1 MKPRDIKIIQSVLEV
16 IKEPIKVTEIY
27 HKAKELFEKGEITN
41 MFDCGGETPHQSV
54 SSYIYTALNKGEELP
69 FLKAQEKPVL
79 IALKDAPKEPVL
91 SAEKI
96 STPSVKIAHE
106 RDLHPFLT
114 YMAINNENLKCY
126 TKTIFHEESSKSI
139 KGMDRWLYPDMVGV
153 RFLHAEWSN
162 ENLIAFSKK
171 FDTLPVKLVSF
182 ELKKEIS
189 VHNCRECY
197 FQAISNSSWAN
208 EGYLVGHHV
217 DTHNLKLMDLL
228 KRLHASFGI
237 GVIDLRTNEDKS
249 AILLNAKYKEKID
262 YTMAQEL
269 SDKNKKFS
277 GFLKSV
283 VDYDPDF
290 PNRYKDEFDEV
301 KKKEELYPIT
311 HNFLFKNA
319 LSGFVRA
326 FQKPQIKR

>member
-1 MKPRDIKIIQSVLEV
+1 MKPQDIEIIQSVLEA

-27 HKAKELFEKGEITN
+27 DKAKEFFEKGEVTN
-41 MFDCGGETPHQSV
+41 MFDYGGETPHQSV
-54 SSYIYTALNKGEELP
+54 SAPIYTALKKGEELP
-69 FLKAQEKPVL
+69 FFKVQENPIL
-79 IALKDAPKEPVL
+79 IALKGAAKEPVL
-91 SAEKI
+91 NIEKPGVSSAKI
-96 STPSVKIAHE
+96 THE

-114 YMAINNENLKCY
+114 YMAIHNENLKCY
-126 TKTIFHEESSKSI
+126 TKTIFHEESSKSP

-153 RFLHAEWSN
+153 RFLHAELSN

-208 EGYLVGHHV
+208 EGYLVGRHI
-217 DTHNLKLMDLL
+217 DTQNSKLMDLL

-262 YTMAQEL
+262 YTVASEL
-269 SDKNKKFS
+269 SAKNEKFS

-283 VDYDPDF
+283 VDYDPAHSY
-290 PNRYKDEFDEV
+290 RYKDEFDEV
-301 KKKEELYPIT
+301 KKKEELYP
-311 HNFLFKNA
+311 NPS
-319 LSGFVRA
+319 LSF
-326 FQKPQIKR
+326 

>member
-1 MKPRDIKIIQSVLEV
+1 MKPQDVEIVQSVLE
-16 IKEPIKVTEIY
+16 ITGPINPTEVY
-27 HKAKELFEKGEITN
+27 DKAKELFEKGEITN
-41 MFDCGGETPHQSV
+41 MFDYGGNTPDRSV
-54 SSYIYTALNKGEELP
+54 SASIYTALNKGEELP
-69 FLKAQEKPVL
+69 FLKTQEKPVL
-79 IALKDAPKEPVL
+79 IALKDAAKEPVL
-91 SAEKI
+91 NMEKPSA
-96 STPSVKIAHE
+96 PSVKIAHNKIMHE

-114 YMAINNENLKCY
+114 YMAYYNENLKCY
-126 TKTIFHEESSKSI
+126 TKTIFHEESVKSP

-153 RFLHAEWSN
+153 RFLHAELSN

-189 VHNCRECY
+189 VNNCRECY

-208 EGYLVGHHV
+208 EGYLVGRHI
-217 DTHNLKLMDLL
+217 DTHNPQLMDLL

-262 YTMAQEL
+262 YTVALEL
-269 SDKNKKFS
+269 SDKNPKFS

-301 KKKEELYPIT
+301 KKKEELYP
-311 HNFLFKNA
+311 N
-319 LSGFVRA
+319 S
-326 FQKPQIKR
+326 

>member
-1 MKPRDIKIIQSVLEV
+1 MKPQDIEIVQSVLE
-16 IKEPIKVTEIY
+16 ITGPIKVTLVY
-27 HKAKELFEKGEITN
+27 DKAKELFEKGEITN
-41 MFDCGGETPHQSV
+41 MFDYGGNTPHQSV
-54 SSYIYTALNKGEELP
+54 NAFIYTALNKGEELP
-69 FLKAQEKPVL
+69 FFKVQEKPVL
-79 IALKDAPKEPVL
+79 IALKSAAKEPVL
-91 SAEKI
+91 NIEKI
-96 STPSVKIAHE
+96 SAPSAKIAHNKIMHE

-114 YMAINNENLKCY
+114 YMAFHNENLKCY
-126 TKTIFHEESSKSI
+126 AKTIFHEESVKSP

-153 RFLHAEWSN
+153 RFLHAELSN

-189 VHNCRECY
+189 VNNCRECY

-208 EGYLVGHHV
+208 EGYLVGRHI
-217 DTHNLKLMDLL
+217 DTHNSKLMDLL

-269 SDKNKKFS
+269 SDKNPKFS

-290 PNRYKDEFDEV
+290 PNRYKDEFDEI
-301 KKKEELYPIT
+301 KKKEELYP
-311 HNFLFKNA
+311 N
-319 LSGFVRA
+319 S
-326 FQKPQIKR
+326 

>member
-1 MKPRDIKIIQSVLEV
+1 
-16 IKEPIKVTEIY
+16 
-27 HKAKELFEKGEITN
+27 
-41 MFDCGGETPHQSV
+41 
-54 SSYIYTALNKGEELP
+54 
-69 FLKAQEKPVL
+69 
-79 IALKDAPKEPVL
+79 
-91 SAEKI
+91 
-96 STPSVKIAHE
+96 
-106 RDLHPFLT
+106 
-114 YMAINNENLKCY
+114 
-126 TKTIFHEESSKSI
+126 
-139 KGMDRWLYPDMVGV
+139 MVGV
-153 RFLHAEWSN
+153 RFLHAELSN

-197 FQAISNSSWAN
+197 FQAISNSSN
-208 EGYLVGHHV
+208 EGYLVGCHI
-217 DTHNLKLMDLL
+217 DTHNPQLMDLL

-237 GVIDLRTNEDKS
+237 GVIDLRTDEDKS

-262 YTMAQEL
+262 YTVASEL

-301 KKKEELYPIT
+301 KKKEELYP
-311 HNFLFKNA
+311 N
-319 LSGFVRA
+319 S
-326 FQKPQIKR
+326 

>member
-1 MKPRDIKIIQSVLEV
+1 MKPRDIEIIQSVLEAV
-16 IKEPIKVTEIY
+16 KKPIKVTDIY
-27 HKAKELFEKGEITN
+27 DKAQELFEKGEIEN
-41 MFDCGGETPHQSV
+41 MFDCGGKTPYQSV

-69 FLKAQEKPVL
+69 FKKVREKPTL
-79 IALKDAPKEPVL
+79 IALKDAAKELGLNAQKP
-91 SAEKI
+91 SA
-96 STPSVKIAHE
+96 PGVKILHE

-114 YMAINNENLKCY
+114 YMAFHNENLKCY
-126 TKTIFHEESSKSI
+126 TKTILHEESLKSP

-182 ELKKEIS
+182 ELKREIS

-208 EGYLVGHHV
+208 EGYLVGRHI
-217 DTHNLKLMDLL
+217 DTHNPQLMDLL

-237 GVIDLRTNEDKS
+237 GVIDLRTDEDKS
-249 AILLNAKYKEKID
+249 VILLNAKYKEKID
-262 YTMAQEL
+262 YTVASEL
-269 SDKNKKFS
+269 SAKNEKFS

-283 VDYDPDF
+283 VDYDP
-290 PNRYKDEFDEV
+290 NHQHRYKDEFDEV
-301 KKKEELYPIT
+301 KKKEKLYP
-311 HNFLFKNA
+311 NPS
-319 LSGFVRA
+319 LSF
-326 FQKPQIKR
+326 

>member
-1 MKPRDIKIIQSVLEV
+1 MKPRDIEIIQSVLE
-16 IKEPIKVTEIY
+16 ITGPIKVTLVY
-27 HKAKELFEKGEITN
+27 DKAKELFEKGEIES

-69 FLKAQEKPVL
+69 FKKVQEKPTL
-79 IALKDAPKEPVL
+79 IALKGAAKEPVL

-96 STPSVKIAHE
+96 SVPSVKIAHE

-114 YMAINNENLKCY
+114 YMAYYNENLKCY
-126 TKTIFHEESSKSI
+126 TKTIFHEESVKSP

-162 ENLIAFSKK
+162 ENLITFSKK
-171 FDTLPVKLVSF
+171 FDTLPIKLVSF

-208 EGYLVGHHV
+208 EGYLVGRHI
-217 DTHNLKLMDLL
+217 DTHNPQLMDLL

-249 AILLNAKYKEKID
+249 TILLNAKYKEKID
-262 YTMAQEL
+262 YTVASEL
-269 SDKNKKFS
+269 SAKNEKFS

-283 VDYDPDF
+283 VDYDP
-290 PNRYKDEFDEV
+290 NHQHRYKDEFDEI
-301 KKKEELYPIT
+301 KKKEELYP
-311 HNFLFKNA
+311 NPS
-319 LSGFVRA
+319 LSF
-326 FQKPQIKR
+326 

>member
-1 MKPRDIKIIQSVLEV
+1 MKPQDIEIVQSVLE
-16 IKEPIKVTEIY
+16 ITGPIKVTEVY
-27 HKAKELFEKGEITN
+27 DKAKELFERGEITN
-41 MFDCGGETPHQSV
+41 MFDYGGETPHQSV

-69 FLKAQEKPVL
+69 FLKMQEKPTL
-79 IALKDAPKEPVL
+79 IALKGTTKEL
-91 SAEKI
+91 GLNAQK
-96 STPSVKIAHE
+96 PSVKIAHE

-114 YMAINNENLKCY
+114 YMAIHNENLKCY

-153 RFLHAEWSN
+153 RFLHAELSN

-208 EGYLVGHHV
+208 EGYLVGRHI
-217 DTHNLKLMDLL
+217 DTHNPQLMDLL

-237 GVIDLRTNEDKS
+237 GVIDLRTDEDKS

-262 YTMAQEL
+262 YTVALEL
-269 SDKNKKFS
+269 SAKNEKFS

-283 VDYDPDF
+283 VDYEPADSH
-290 PNRYKDEFDEV
+290 RYKNEFNEV
-301 KKKEELYPIT
+301 KKKEELYP
-311 HNFLFKNA
+311 NPS
-319 LSGFVRA
+319 LSF
-326 FQKPQIKR
+326 

>member
-1 MKPRDIKIIQSVLEV
+1 MKPRDIGIVQSVLEI

-27 HKAKELFEKGEITN
+27 DKAKELFEKGEIES
-41 MFDCGGETPHQSV
+41 MFDYGGNTPDQSV
-54 SSYIYTALNKGEELP
+54 SAAIYTALNKGEELP
-69 FLKAQEKPVL
+69 FKKVQEKPTL
-79 IALKDAPKEPVL
+79 IALKDAANELGLNAQKP
-91 SAEKI
+91 
-96 STPSVKIAHE
+96 STPGVKIAHE

-114 YMAINNENLKCY
+114 YMAIHNENLKCY
-126 TKTIFHEESSKSI
+126 TKTIFHEESLKSP

-208 EGYLVGHHV
+208 EGYLVGRHI
-217 DTHNLKLMDLL
+217 DTHNPQLMDLL

-262 YTMAQEL
+262 YTVALEL
-269 SDKNKKFS
+269 SAKNEKFS

-283 VDYDPDF
+283 VDYDPNF

-301 KKKEELYPIT
+301 KKKEELYP
-311 HNFLFKNA
+311 NPS
-319 LSGFVRA
+319 LSF
-326 FQKPQIKR
+326 

>member
-1 MKPRDIKIIQSVLEV
+1 MKPQDIEIVQSVLEI

-27 HKAKELFEKGEITN
+27 HKAQELFEKGEIAK
-41 MFDCGGETPHQSV
+41 MFDCGGNTPHQSV
-54 SSYIYTALNKGEELP
+54 SAPIYTALKNGEELP
-69 FLKAQEKPVL
+69 FKKVQENPTL
-79 IALKDAPKEPVL
+79 IALKSAAKELGLNAQKSSAP
-91 SAEKI
+91 SDKI
-96 STPSVKIAHE
+96 THE

-126 TKTIFHEESSKSI
+126 TKTIFHEESSKSP

-153 RFLHAEWSN
+153 RFLHAELSN

-197 FQAISNSSWAN
+197 FQAISNSSN
-208 EGYLVGHHV
+208 EGYLVGRHI
-217 DTHNLKLMDLL
+217 DTHNPQLMDLL

-262 YTMAQEL
+262 YTVASEL
-269 SDKNKKFS
+269 SAKNEKFS

-283 VDYDPDF
+283 VDYDPAHSY
-290 PNRYKDEFDEV
+290 RYKDEFDEV
-301 KKKEELYPIT
+301 KKKEELYP
-311 HNFLFKNA
+311 NPS
-319 LSGFVRA
+319 LSF
-326 FQKPQIKR
+326 

>member
-1 MKPRDIKIIQSVLEV
+1 MKPQDIEIIQSVLE
-16 IKEPIKVTEIY
+16 ITGPISPTEVY
-27 HKAKELFEKGEITN
+27 DKAKELFEEGEITN
-41 MFDCGGETPHQSV
+41 MFDYGGNTPDRSV
-54 SSYIYTALNKGEELP
+54 SASIYTALNKGEEVP

-79 IALKDAPKEPVL
+79 IALKSTMNEPVL

-96 STPSVKIAHE
+96 SAPNAKIMHE

-126 TKTIFHEESSKSI
+126 TKTIFHEESVKSP

-153 RFLHAEWSN
+153 RFLHAELSN

-189 VHNCRECY
+189 VNNCRECY

-208 EGYLVGHHV
+208 EGYLVGCHI
-217 DTHNLKLMDLL
+217 DTHNPQLMDLL

-237 GVIDLRTNEDKS
+237 GVIDLRTDEDKS

-269 SDKNKKFS
+269 SDKNPKFS

-283 VDYDPDF
+283 VDYDP
-290 PNRYKDEFDEV
+290 NHQHRYKDEFDEV
-301 KKKEELYPIT
+301 KKKEELYP
-311 HNFLFKNA
+311 NPS
-319 LSGFVRA
+319 LSF
-326 FQKPQIKR
+326 

>member
-1 MKPRDIKIIQSVLEV
+1 MKPQDIEIVQSVLE
-16 IKEPIKVTEIY
+16 ITGPIKPTEVY
-27 HKAKELFEKGEITN
+27 DKAKELFEKGEITN
-41 MFDCGGETPHQSV
+41 MFDYGGNTPDRSV
-54 SSYIYTALNKGEELP
+54 SAFIYTALNKGEELP
-69 FLKAQEKPVL
+69 FFKVQEKPAL
-79 IALKDAPKEPVL
+79 IALKSAANEPVL
-91 SAEKI
+91 NIEKPGV
-96 STPSVKIAHE
+96 SSVKIVHNKIMHE

-114 YMAINNENLKCY
+114 YMAIHNENLKCY
-126 TKTIFHEESSKSI
+126 TKTIFHEESVKSP

-153 RFLHAEWSN
+153 RFLHAELSN

-208 EGYLVGHHV
+208 EGYLVGLHI
-217 DTHNLKLMDLL
+217 DTRNPQLMDLL

-237 GVIDLRTNEDKS
+237 GVIDLRTDEDKS

-262 YTMAQEL
+262 YTVALEL
-269 SDKNKKFS
+269 SDKNPKFS

-283 VDYDPDF
+283 VDYDPAHSY
-290 PNRYKDEFDEV
+290 RYKDEFEEI
-301 KKKEELYPIT
+301 KKKEKLYP
-311 HNFLFKNA
+311 NSS
-319 LSGFVRA
+319 LSF
-326 FQKPQIKR
+326 

>member
-1 MKPRDIKIIQSVLEV
+1 MKPQDIGIVQSVLE
-16 IKEPIKVTEIY
+16 ITGPIKVTLVY
-27 HKAKELFEKGEITN
+27 DKAKELFEKGEIEN

-69 FLKAQEKPVL
+69 FKKVQEKPTL
-79 IALKDAPKEPVL
+79 IALKDAAKELGLNAQKP
-91 SAEKI
+91 SAPI
-96 STPSVKIAHE
+96 AKIAHE

-126 TKTIFHEESSKSI
+126 TKTIFHEESSKSP

-153 RFLHAEWSN
+153 RFLHAELSN

-171 FDTLPVKLVSF
+171 FDTLPVKLMSF

-189 VHNCRECY
+189 VNNCRECY

-208 EGYLVGHHV
+208 EGYLVGRHI
-217 DTHNLKLMDLL
+217 DTHNPQLMDLL

-262 YTMAQEL
+262 YTVALEL
-269 SDKNKKFS
+269 SDKNEKFS
-277 GFLKSV
+277 DFLKSV
-283 VDYDPDF
+283 VDYDP
-290 PNRYKDEFDEV
+290 NHQHRYKDEFDEV
-301 KKKEELYPIT
+301 KKKEELYP
-311 HNFLFKNA
+311 NPS
-319 LSGFVRA
+319 LSF
-326 FQKPQIKR
+326 

>member
-1 MKPRDIKIIQSVLEV
+1 MKPQDIEIVQSVLE
-16 IKEPIKVTEIY
+16 ITGPISPTEVY
-27 HKAKELFEKGEITN
+27 DKAKELFEKGEITN
-41 MFDCGGETPHQSV
+41 MFDHGGNTPDRSV
-54 SSYIYTALNKGEELP
+54 SAFIYTALNKGEELP

-79 IALKDAPKEPVL
+79 IALKSAMNEPVL
-91 SAEKI
+91 NTQKPSAPNAKI
-96 STPSVKIAHE
+96 VHNKIMHE

-126 TKTIFHEESSKSI
+126 TKTIFHEESLKSP

-197 FQAISNSSWAN
+197 FQAISNSSN
-208 EGYLVGHHV
+208 EGYLVGRHI
-217 DTHNLKLMDLL
+217 DTHNPQLMDLL

-237 GVIDLRTNEDKS
+237 GVIDLRTDEDKS

-262 YTMAQEL
+262 YTVALEL

-283 VDYDPDF
+283 VDYDPNH
-290 PNRYKDEFDEV
+290 PQRYKDEFDEV
-301 KKKEELYPIT
+301 KKKEELYP
-311 HNFLFKNA
+311 N
-319 LSGFVRA
+319 S
-326 FQKPQIKR
+326 

>member
-1 MKPRDIKIIQSVLEV
+1 MKPQDIEIVQSVLEAV
-16 IKEPIKVTEIY
+16 KEPIKVTEIY

-41 MFDCGGETPHQSV
+41 MFDCGGKTPHQSV

-69 FLKAQEKPVL
+69 FKKAREKPAL
-79 IALKDAPKEPVL
+79 IALKGAVKEPVL

-96 STPSVKIAHE
+96 SAPSVKIAHE

-114 YMAINNENLKCY
+114 YMAFHNENLKCY
-126 TKTIFHEESSKSI
+126 TKTIFHEESVKSP

-153 RFLHAEWSN
+153 RFLHAELSN

-197 FQAISNSSWAN
+197 FQAISNSSN
-208 EGYLVGHHV
+208 EGYLVGRYI
-217 DTHNLKLMDLL
+217 DTHNPQLMDLL

-237 GVIDLRTNEDKS
+237 GVIDLRTDEDKS
-249 AILLNAKYKEKID
+249 VILLNAKYKEKID

-269 SDKNKKFS
+269 SDKNPKFS

-283 VDYDPDF
+283 VDYDPAHSY
-290 PNRYKDEFDEV
+290 RYKDEFDEV
-301 KKKEELYPIT
+301 KKKEELYP
-311 HNFLFKNA
+311 NSS
-319 LSGFVRA
+319 LSF
-326 FQKPQIKR
+326 

>member
-1 MKPRDIKIIQSVLEV
+1 MKPQDIEIVQSVLE
-16 IKEPIKVTEIY
+16 ITGPIKVTEIY
-27 HKAKELFEKGEITN
+27 DKAKELFEKGEITK
-41 MFDCGGETPHQSV
+41 MFDYGGNTPHQSV
-54 SSYIYTALNKGEELP
+54 SAFIYTALNKGEEVP

-79 IALKDAPKEPVL
+79 IALKGAAKEPVL
-91 SAEKI
+91 STEKI
-96 STPSVKIAHE
+96 SAPSAKIAHNKIMHE

-114 YMAINNENLKCY
+114 YMAFHNENLKCY
-126 TKTIFHEESSKSI
+126 TKTIFHEESVKSP
-139 KGMDRWLYPDMVGV
+139 KGTDRWLYPDMVGV
-153 RFLHAEWSN
+153 RFLHAELSN

-189 VHNCRECY
+189 VNNCRECY

-208 EGYLVGHHV
+208 EGYLVGRHI
-217 DTHNLKLMDLL
+217 DTHNPQLMDLL

-237 GVIDLRTNEDKS
+237 GVIDLKTDEDKS

-262 YTMAQEL
+262 YTVALEL
-269 SDKNKKFS
+269 SDKNPKFS

-301 KKKEELYPIT
+301 KKKEELYS
-311 HNFLFKNA
+311 NSS
-319 LSGFVRA
+319 LSF
-326 FQKPQIKR
+326 

>member
-1 MKPRDIKIIQSVLEV
+1 MKPRDIEIVQSVLEI

-27 HKAKELFEKGEITN
+27 DKAKELFEKGEIEN
-41 MFDCGGETPHQSV
+41 MFDCGGKTPHQSV
-54 SSYIYTALNKGEELP
+54 SSYIYTVLNKGEELP
-69 FLKAQEKPVL
+69 FLKVQEKPTL
-79 IALKDAPKEPVL
+79 IALKGAANEPVL
-91 SAEKI
+91 NTEKI
-96 STPSVKIAHE
+96 SAPSAKIAHE

-126 TKTIFHEESSKSI
+126 TKTIFHEESSKSP

-153 RFLHAEWSN
+153 RFLHAELSN

-189 VHNCRECY
+189 VNNCRECY

-208 EGYLVGHHV
+208 EGYLVGCHI
-217 DTHNLKLMDLL
+217 DTQNSKLMDLL

-237 GVIDLRTNEDKS
+237 GVIDLRIDEDKS

-262 YTMAQEL
+262 YTVALEL
-269 SDKNKKFS
+269 SAKNEKFS

-283 VDYDPDF
+283 VDYE
-290 PNRYKDEFDEV
+290 PNHQHRYKDEFDEV
-301 KKKEELYPIT
+301 KKKEELYP
-311 HNFLFKNA
+311 NPS
-319 LSGFVRA
+319 LSF
-326 FQKPQIKR
+326 

>member
-1 MKPRDIKIIQSVLEV
+1 MKPQDVEIVQSVLE
-16 IKEPIKVTEIY
+16 ITGPIKVTEIY
-27 HKAKELFEKGEITN
+27 DKAKELFEKGEIAN
-41 MFDCGGETPHQSV
+41 MFDYRGNTPDRSV
-54 SSYIYTALNKGEELP
+54 SAFIYTALNKGEELP
-69 FLKAQEKPVL
+69 FLKTQEKPVL
-79 IALKDAPKEPVL
+79 IALKDMAKEPVL
-91 SAEKI
+91 NMEKI
-96 STPSVKIAHE
+96 SAPSVKIMHE

-114 YMAINNENLKCY
+114 YMAYYNENLKCY
-126 TKTIFHEESSKSI
+126 TKTIFHEESVKSP

-153 RFLHAEWSN
+153 RFLHAELSN

-189 VHNCRECY
+189 VNNCRECY

-208 EGYLVGHHV
+208 EGYLVGRHI
-217 DTHNLKLMDLL
+217 DTRNPQLMDLL

-237 GVIDLRTNEDKS
+237 GVIDLRTDEDKS

-262 YTMAQEL
+262 YTVAQEL
-269 SDKNKKFS
+269 SDKNPKFS

-301 KKKEELYPIT
+301 KKKEELYP
-311 HNFLFKNA
+311 NSS
-319 LSGFVRA
+319 LSF
-326 FQKPQIKR
+326 

>member
-1 MKPRDIKIIQSVLEV
+1 MKPQDIEIVQSVLE
-16 IKEPIKVTEIY
+16 ITGPISPTEVY
-27 HKAKELFEKGEITN
+27 DKAKELFEKGEITN
-41 MFDCGGETPHQSV
+41 MFDYGGNTPDRSV
-54 SSYIYTALNKGEELP
+54 SASIYTALNKGEELP
-69 FLKAQEKPVL
+69 FKKAREKPTL
-79 IALKDAPKEPVL
+79 IALKSAAKEL
-91 SAEKI
+91 GLNAQKI
-96 STPSVKIAHE
+96 SAPSTKIAHE

-126 TKTIFHEESSKSI
+126 TKTIFHEESSKSP

-208 EGYLVGHHV
+208 EGYLVGRHV
-217 DTHNLKLMDLL
+217 DTHNPQLMDLL

-237 GVIDLRTNEDKS
+237 GVIDLRTDEDKS

-262 YTMAQEL
+262 YTVASEL
-269 SDKNKKFS
+269 SAKMKS
-277 GFLKSV
+277 FLKSV
-283 VDYDPDF
+283 VDYDPNH
-290 PNRYKDEFDEV
+290 PHRYKDEFDEI
-301 KKKEELYPIT
+301 KKKEELYP
-311 HNFLFKNA
+311 NPS
-319 LSGFVRA
+319 LSF
-326 FQKPQIKR
+326 

>member
-1 MKPRDIKIIQSVLEV
+1 MKPRDIEIVQSVLEI

-27 HKAKELFEKGEITN
+27 DKAKELFEKGEIEN
-41 MFDCGGETPHQSV
+41 MFDCGGKTPHQSV
-54 SSYIYTALNKGEELP
+54 SSYIYTVLNKGEELP
-69 FLKAQEKPVL
+69 FLKVQEKPTL
-79 IALKDAPKEPVL
+79 IALKGAANEPVL
-91 SAEKI
+91 NTEKI
-96 STPSVKIAHE
+96 SAPSAKIAHE

-126 TKTIFHEESSKSI
+126 TKTIFHEESVKSP

-153 RFLHAEWSN
+153 RFLHAELSN

-171 FDTLPVKLVSF
+171 FDTLPVKLMSF

-208 EGYLVGHHV
+208 EGYLVGCHI
-217 DTHNLKLMDLL
+217 DTHNPQLMDLL

-237 GVIDLRTNEDKS
+237 GVIDLRTDEDKS

-262 YTMAQEL
+262 YTVALEL
-269 SDKNKKFS
+269 SDKNEKFS

-301 KKKEELYPIT
+301 KKKEELYP
-311 HNFLFKNA
+311 NPS
-319 LSGFVRA
+319 LSF
-326 FQKPQIKR
+326 